1 MLRSIRN
8 MIKKSQKQDAGH
20 NSTNL
25 QSETTTINTTNHYGI
40 TYADAKQIALDIFN
54 ENFPRL
60 RAEAAATAKK
70 RAEDVTEKFFIK
82 LNERNP
88 EAINEFEQPAMQ
100 DALFTVQ
107 KQYARSG
114 DKELGDL
121 LVDILVDRAAEPK
134 RNMLQIVL
142 DESLTIAPKLTIE
155 QLDTITLNFLFT
167 QTKRNDLKN
176 YIDLVNYF
184 KNKVCPFI
192 EGLSNEKRDYNHI
205 EYLGCGHIRVGHYGE
220 LENKLRKTYK
230 AFFSTGFTLE
240 DIENEF
246 GNTVKFREF
255 LIPCF
260 HNTQKLQL
268 SFYDDD
274 TLEKLTK
281 NKGYSDEEI
290 DKLKGI
296 FNRTTMPNNEVKDTL
311 VLAIPSMTKVF
322 EIWDD
327 SPLKSLELTSVGV
340 AIAHANYRRKTNET
354 MDLSI
359 WIK

>member
-8 MIKKSQKQDAGH
+8 MIKKSQKQDAGD

-25 QSETTTINTTNHYGI
+25 QSEIATINTTNHYGI
-40 TYADAKQIALDIFN
+40 TYADAKEIALDVFN
-54 ENFPRL
+54 ANFPRL
-60 RAEAAATAKK
+60 RAEAAATAQE

-88 EAINEFEQPAMQ
+88 EAIKEFEQPAMQ
-100 DALFTVQ
+100 DALLTVQ
-107 KQYARSG
+107 KQYAISG

-142 DESLTIAPKLTIE
+142 DESLTVAPKLTVE
-155 QLDTITLNFLFT
+155 QLDTITLNFLLVRT
-167 QTKRNDLKN
+167 RRMDLLR
-176 YIDLVNYF
+176 YIDLVNYLTS
-184 KNKVCPFI
+184 KVCPFI
-192 EGLSNEKRDYNHI
+192 EGLSNEKTDYNHI
-205 EYLGCGHIRVGHYGE
+205 EYLVCGHVRAGNYGN
-220 LENKLRKTYK
+220 LENKLRQTYK
-230 AFFSTGFTLE
+230 GFFSIGFTLE

-246 GNTVKFREF
+246 GNTIKLREF

-268 SFYDDD
+268 SFYDDSV
-274 TLEKLTK
+274 LEELTK
-281 NKGYSDEEI
+281 RKEYSDEEI
-290 DKLKGI
+290 IKLKGI
-296 FNRTTMPNNEVKDTL
+296 FERTTMPQDEVKDTL
-311 VLAIPSMTKVF
+311 ILAIPSMTKIF
-322 EIWDD
+322 EIWDA